1 QLSQDLNQST
11 VEEQQPRPSSPPPPQ
26 PQHEQP
32 QQQQQQLQEPQPT
45 TPHPQKVGGD
55 TEELARLL
63 RSLGITPEVL
73 LASSGL
79 LDRGTLLTLLHTSS
93 GQRLSAGPQY
103 DYPGDYITNRIITP
117 TKYRGPPSRECGTQ
131 CDDPPPDRSSPR
143 RESRRRG
150 SRRNTASLP
159 RDSGHSSDARPPW
172 GHNHSDRPYRKQSE
186 KDPYSSRRLRR
197 RAARSLS
204 RCERDTGTEESDQ
217 PQPQRRR
224 RKTWDKSRQE
234 SLSSDISRSP
244 SPRDRRRSSRTSA
257 TSRQWPTIKPSLTP
271 ALHYPYTPEPAPKP
285 PPSPPLPTH
294 KSMQGEEEP
303 DDDDDDVQV
312 VTTPTVYTPAPARS
326 SSPPV
331 PALMRKLTGESTFD
345 VPEFA
350 PDTSVPAPRTNSPPI
365 PTVLKRLQSADS
377 TPMLPELPNPPS
389 RPLSRPP
396 SPRSLSAANCLGSG
410 SRPGS
415 RPGSSGSQPALQG
428 RIVADLSLDGRS
440 SSQPPSPCSRPPTPR
455 RLPPMTPSRSEELV
469 TSPRSASEL
478 RSTSPP
484 VPALAKRL
492 SATSRPGQ
500 PPQATCLERQLTP
513 VETPESPR
521 APSAS
526 SPTASPPS
534 AVTSGMYPKD
544 VGGELHCG

>member
-1 QLSQDLNQST
+1 
-11 VEEQQPRPSSPPPPQ
+11 
-26 PQHEQP
+26 
-32 QQQQQQLQEPQPT
+32 
-45 TPHPQKVGGD
+45 
-55 TEELARLL
+55 
-63 RSLGITPEVL
+63 
-73 LASSGL
+73 
-79 LDRGTLLTLLHTSS
+79 
-93 GQRLSAGPQY
+93 
-103 DYPGDYITNRIITP
+103 
-117 TKYRGPPSRECGTQ
+117 
-131 CDDPPPDRSSPR
+131 
-143 RESRRRG
+143 
-150 SRRNTASLP
+150 
-159 RDSGHSSDARPPW
+159 
-172 GHNHSDRPYRKQSE
+172 
-186 KDPYSSRRLRR
+186 
-197 RAARSLS
+197 
-204 RCERDTGTEESDQ
+204 
-217 PQPQRRR
+217 
-224 RKTWDKSRQE
+224 
-234 SLSSDISRSP
+234 
-244 SPRDRRRSSRTSA
+244 
-257 TSRQWPTIKPSLTP
+257 
-271 ALHYPYTPEPAPKP
+271 
-285 PPSPPLPTH
+285 
-294 KSMQGEEEP
+294 MQGEEEP

-534 AVTSGMYPKD
+534 AVTSGVSSRPGSATSGQDED
-544 VGGELHCG
+544 VRTVSVTSSGYESGRRSSGEPRSLSEPLVSPDKWVILKSLSSLRQNLWRRHQELTHHPDSDGSC